1 MLSMYRTGA
10 GTSTGDYVGVDLTVD
25 LNTSAVPLPAAFP
38 LFATGLGILGFVARQ
53 RRLLPKFS
61 REVIDRPL

>member
-1 MLSMYRTGA
+1 
-10 GTSTGDYVGVDLTVD
+10 VDLTVD